1 MPWYYFGKPPDGGEH
16 VDVRL
21 LSANL
26 RLGRADVA
34 SFVELARASADAIT
48 LSEMTPHW
56 VRRFHATGIRTEF
69 SYSVLVPAPGAG
81 GFGLWSRF
89 PLDVVT
95 PMKGGAMIA
104 ARVQIPGM
112 RVEPVIASLHIINPL
127 AFHGKAFEEWR
138 SGIAAAKE
146 RMAGLADAAG
156 PVAVF
161 VAGDFN
167 STPDMRQFRDLR
179 IGGYRD
185 AVEQTGAGYAPT
197 FPSYPLI
204 PPLVTIDH
212 VLTRNA
218 GVSSIRTIDLPGS
231 DHRALLA
238 TVDLPRGTLDPEQ
251 PARQRNVSARS
262 RLATS

>member
-1 MPWYYFGKPPDGGEH
+1 M
-16 VDVRL
+16 
-21 LSANL
+21 
-26 RLGRADVA
+26 
-34 SFVELARASADAIT
+34 
-48 LSEMTPHW
+48 
-56 VRRFHATGIRTEF
+56 
-69 SYSVLVPAPGAG
+69 LVPAPGAG

-95 PMKGGAMIA
+95 PMKGGSMIA

-127 AFHGKAFEEWR
+127 AFHGKVFEEWR

-156 PVAVF
+156 PGAVV

-167 STPDMRQFRDLR
+167 STRDMRQFRDLL

-238 TVDLPRGTLDPEQ
+238 AVDLPRGTLDPEQ
-251 PARQRNVSARS
+251 TARQRNVSARS